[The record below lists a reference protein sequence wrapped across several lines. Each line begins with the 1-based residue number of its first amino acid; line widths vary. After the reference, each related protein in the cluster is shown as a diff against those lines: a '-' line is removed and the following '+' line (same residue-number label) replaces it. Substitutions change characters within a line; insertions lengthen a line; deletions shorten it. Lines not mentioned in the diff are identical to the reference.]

1 MKHHTLSHSSNVAA
15 QFRELATWIDQH
27 GITPWHIE
35 LDLGYNRLVA
45 HLDNSL
51 FLELFPESTPT
62 VDSIGVTWK
71 STYNNI
77 QFQSFS
83 THKRLQDSEQ
93 SPSEPSTSTPNHQHT
108 TLRDS
113 A

>member
-1 MKHHTLSHSSNVAA
+1 MKHHTLSHSSSVAA

-51 FLELFPESTPT
+51 FLELFPEFTPT
-62 VDSIGVTWK
+62 VDSIGVTRK
-71 STYNNI
+71 SLCNNI

-83 THKRLQDSEQ
+83 THKRLQGSEQ
-93 SPSEPSTSTPNHQHT
+93 SPSESSTPTPNHQHT

>member
-15 QFRELATWIDQH
+15 QFRELATWIEQH

-71 STYNNI
+71 SIYNNI

-83 THKRLQDSEQ
+83 THKRVNASGQDHSEASQ
-93 SPSEPSTSTPNHQHT
+93 STTLYQHT

>member
-1 MKHHTLSHSSNVAA
+1 MKHHTISHSSNVAA
-15 QFRELATWIDQH
+15 QFRELATWIEQH
-27 GITPWHIE
+27 GIAPWHIE
-35 LDLGYNRLVA
+35 LDWGYNRLVA

-51 FLELFPESTPT
+51 FLELFPESTST

-71 STYNNI
+71 FIYKNI

-83 THKRLQDSEQ
+83 THKRSSSEG
-93 SPSEPSTSTPNHQHT
+93 SHSESSHSTSTHQPT